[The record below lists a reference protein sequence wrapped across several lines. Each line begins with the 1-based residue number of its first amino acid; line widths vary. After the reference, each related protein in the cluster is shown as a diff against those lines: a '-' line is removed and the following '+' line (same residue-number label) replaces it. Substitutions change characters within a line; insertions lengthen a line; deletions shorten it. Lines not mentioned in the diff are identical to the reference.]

1 MTNLYG
7 GIHSVTAVLRNALA
21 YAGVADPRTGKPMS
35 EAMILG
41 IGGGLGAC
49 YILWEFK
56 AYDSAMIVLAFRNR
70 SNYAVD
76 FLKNACQR
84 LNVKVDMRETAG
96 GKKAQANLDDAL
108 AASGTALLWTDKAS
122 LTYHGLPE
130 SQKGHIVNFIRV
142 CAGQN
147 DNYIVDDL
155 SDSPRTL
162 SREQLALARLP
173 IPSNKQRSMCL
184 TPTSGFDLA
193 GAARAGIEDHIA
205 HLSRSSESFSLP
217 VIRKWAKMM
226 THPKHKKSW
235 RVVFARRAGLYV
247 TLRTTYEGITLD
259 DTEGAGLRE
268 MYADFLAE
276 ADGILDADLGAAID
290 SYRLCA
296 LEWRRLAD
304 IALDD
309 QVPVFAETKALMQ
322 ARYAAF
328 AKQDT
333 AALASAM
340 QKLQTL
346 EAPNNLAG
354 FPLDERGTDALF
366 QRMSDQLNVIFAAEQ
381 SALAALKAAIE

>member
-1 MTNLYG
+1 MPA
-7 GIHSVTAVLRNALA
+7 S
-21 YAGVADPRTGKPMS
+21 ADARTGKPMS
-35 EAMILG
+35 EAMVLG

-56 AYDSAMIVLAFRNR
+56 AYDSAMIVMAFRNR

-84 LNVKVDMRETAG
+84 LNVKVEMRETAG
-96 GKKAQANLDDAL
+96 SKKAQANLDDAL

-122 LTYHGLPE
+122 LPYHGLPE

-142 CAGQN
+142 SAGQN
-147 DNYIVDDL
+147 DNYVVDDL
-155 SDSPRTL
+155 SESPRTL
-162 SREQLALARLP
+162 SREQLAVARGP

-184 TPTSGFDLA
+184 TPASGFDLA
-193 GAARAGIEDHIA
+193 RAARAGIEDHIA

-276 ADGILDADLGAAID
+276 ADDILDADLGAAID
-290 SYRLCA
+290 LYRQCA
-296 LEWRRLAD
+296 FEWRRFAD

-309 QVPVFAETKALMQ
+309 EVPVFAETKALMQ

-328 AKQDT
+328 AKQDK

-340 QKLQTL
+340 QKLHAL

-381 SALAALKAAIE
+381 SALAALKAAIA